1 MKSKRIAKKGSPA
14 VKKWVAMLMLAKKK
28 DRLVAKLKKEEI
40 YHLAGVICCLPS
52 GEKRDQ
58 AYTTLRGFLL
68 SSRARI
74 PRLPAALEFLS
85 SEPARIWEIIEAL
98 NYFSA
103 VTGASIR
110 DGNLKPDLIIRTML
124 QVPDH
129 KMYIDHLF
137 QRGFSSLGGIYHPN
151 TLKRTKTEL
160 RGLFGGSG
168 EYLANPQDDL
178 NIIHE

>member
-1 MKSKRIAKKGSPA
+1 MAIK
-14 VKKWVAMLMLAKKK
+14 
-28 DRLVAKLKKEEI
+28 EI

-52 GEKRDQ
+52 GPKRDQ
-58 AYTTLRGFLL
+58 TYNTLRGFLL
-68 SSRARI
+68 SSPIRI

-110 DGNLKPDLIIRTML
+110 DGKFKPDLIIRTML
-124 QVPDH
+124 LVPDH
-129 KMYIDHLF
+129 KIYIDHLF
-137 QRGFSSLGGIYHPN
+137 QRGFTSLGGMYHSN
-151 TLKRTKTEL
+151 TLKRAKTEL

-168 EYLANPQDDL
+168 EYLANPADEL